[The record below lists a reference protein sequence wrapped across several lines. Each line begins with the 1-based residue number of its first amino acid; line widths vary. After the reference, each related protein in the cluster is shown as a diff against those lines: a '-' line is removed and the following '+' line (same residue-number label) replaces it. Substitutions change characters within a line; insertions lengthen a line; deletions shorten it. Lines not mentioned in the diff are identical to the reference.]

1 MPDLQPVFDRLK
13 LLLQTTVQ
21 DRLTVLE
28 NGASDYILSGPY
40 WAKYKKPAWFGG
52 VQLKKN
58 YVSFHL
64 MPVYLQPALLETLS
78 PALRKRMQGKACF
91 NFKQIDEPLFAE
103 LAELTQRSADALL
116 VMLQEDSP

>member
-1 MPDLQPVFDRLK
+1 MSNLQPVFDRLK

-21 DRLTVLE
+21 DRLTVTE
-28 NGASDYILSGPY
+28 ESETDFILSGPY
-40 WAKYKKPAWFGG
+40 WEKHKKPAWFGG

-64 MPVYLQPALLETLS
+64 MPVYMQPSLLETLS

-103 LAELTQRSADALL
+103 LADLTQRSVAVLL
-116 VMLQEDSP
+116 SIVQDESA